1 MITITNINEK
11 WDEIKLIL
19 SPETVKI
26 ATDNGFLESAQNWED
41 LKDFFDDEAKDLLNK
56 FIERVNKELEAKKTD
71 STPKEKKESKQKTQK
86 EPKSKAPKQ
95 PKAKKEFSGEYV
107 EALCP
112 ELAHIK
118 RYCALNGKK
127 VSEARET
134 ARRILA
140 SLQKAIVEKKI
151 RKTSPYAD
159 EVMKLQSNLI
169 KILDAPGNSEI
180 NIQNAEELKTLV
192 KGFAVMPNI
201 RLVKSFIAIQGKEN
215 VKEKAKDLLKKIEAS
230 KDDHFK
236 SEIEEIK
243 RSLNKYIDGKSNTP
257 EISAQSLAGLYGLC
271 GIELK
276 GCKSGSAVG
285 SAEFLA
291 AKFKILPLKGKFKKL
306 IGDPSEPFK
315 IMIYGKG
322 GNGKSSLS
330 LQFAQHLAELG
341 KKVLY
346 VAHEEKFG
354 YTLQEKMRRYN
365 IAHRNLFVT
374 DTLPTSFKDYDVI
387 FIDSVTAGKYE
398 PEDLKKLDNSKSYVY
413 VFQCTKDGNFRGS
426 QEFEH
431 DVDTTIEVESFK
443 AKTVKNRFG
452 GNEEI
457 NV

>member
-11 WDEIKLIL
+11 WDEINGKL
-19 SPETVKI
+19 SPDTVKI

-56 FIERVNKELEAKKTD
+56 FIDRVNKELEANKTD
-71 STPKEKKESKQKTQK
+71 SEPKAKKESKPQTQK
-86 EPKSKAPKQ
+86 QTKEKAQKQ

-285 SAEFLA
+285 SAEFLS
-291 AKFKILPLKGKFKKL
+291 AKFTVLPFTGKYKQL
-306 IGDPSEPFK
+306 IGRPSEPFR
-315 IMIYGKG
+315 IMIYGKAG
-322 GNGKSSLS
+322 SGKSSFA
-330 LQFAQHLAELG
+330 LQFAQYIAGLG
-341 KKVLY
+341 KKVLF
-346 VAHEEKFG
+346 VANEEKFG

-365 IAHRNLFVT
+365 IAHKNLFIV
-374 DTLPTSFKDYDVI
+374 DTMPASIKEYDVV
-387 FIDSVTAGKYE
+387 FIDSVNSIGYE
-398 PEDLKKLDNSKSYVY
+398 PEDLRKLDAKKSFVFI
-413 VFQCTKDGNFRGS
+413 FQCIKDGNFRGS

-431 DVDTTIEVESFK
+431 DVDTSIVVESFK

-452 GNEEI
+452 GNGEV

>member
-11 WDEIKLIL
+11 WDEIKGKL

-41 LKDFFDDEAKDLLNK
+41 LKDFFDNEAKDLLNK
-56 FIERVNKELEAKKTD
+56 FIDRVNKELEAKKTD

-86 EPKSKAPKQ
+86 QPKSKAPKQ
-95 PKAKKEFSGEYV
+95 PKTKKEFSGEYV

-215 VKEKAKDLLKKIEAS
+215 VKEKAKDLLRKIEAS

-285 SAEFLA
+285 SAEFLS
-291 AKFKILPLKGKFKKL
+291 AKFTVLPFTGKYKQL
-306 IGDPSEPFK
+306 IGRPSEPFR
-315 IMIYGKG
+315 IMIYGKAG
-322 GNGKSSLS
+322 SGKSSFA
-330 LQFAQHLAELG
+330 LQFAQYIAGLG
-341 KKVLY
+341 KKVLF
-346 VAHEEKFG
+346 VANEEKFG

-365 IAHRNLFVT
+365 IAHKNLFIV
-374 DTLPTSFKDYDVI
+374 DTMPASIKEYDVV
-387 FIDSVTAGKYE
+387 FIDSVNSIGYE
-398 PEDLKKLDNSKSYVY
+398 PEDLRKLDAKKSFVFI
-413 VFQCTKDGNFRGS
+413 FQCIKDGNFRGS

-431 DVDTTIEVESFK
+431 DVDTSIVVESFK

>member
-56 FIERVNKELEAKKTD
+56 FIDRVNKELEAKKTD

-86 EPKSKAPKQ
+86 QPKSKAPKQ
-95 PKAKKEFSGEYV
+95 PKVKKEFSGEYV

-243 RSLNKYIDGKSNTP
+243 RSLNKYIDGKSNAP